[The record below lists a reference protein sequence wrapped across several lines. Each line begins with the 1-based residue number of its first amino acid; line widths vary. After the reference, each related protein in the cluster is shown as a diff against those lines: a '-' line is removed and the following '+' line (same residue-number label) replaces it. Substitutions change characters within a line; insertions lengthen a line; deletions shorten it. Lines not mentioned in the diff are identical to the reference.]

1 MNLHEQCLLRYLQ
14 NPDELA
20 YSTEILKLN
29 NFILE
34 KHFILIY
41 MQTTYEEAI
50 SQLEEIVRQME
61 TNELDVDQ
69 MNERLK
75 TAQ

>member
-1 MNLHEQCLLRYLQ
+1 
-14 NPDELA
+14 
-20 YSTEILKLN
+20 
-29 NFILE
+29 
-34 KHFILIY
+34 

-75 TAQ
+75 TAQQLIKLCREKLIKTDEEIKETLCNDSK

>member
-1 MNLHEQCLLRYLQ
+1 
-14 NPDELA
+14 
-20 YSTEILKLN
+20 
-29 NFILE
+29 
-34 KHFILIY
+34 

-75 TAQ
+75 TAQQLIKLCREQLIKTDEEIKQTLSNDSK

>member
-1 MNLHEQCLLRYLQ
+1 
-14 NPDELA
+14 
-20 YSTEILKLN
+20 
-29 NFILE
+29 
-34 KHFILIY
+34 

-61 TNELDVDQ
+61 TNELNVDQ

-75 TAQ
+75 TAQQLIKLCREKLIKTDEEIKQTLSNDSK

>member
-1 MNLHEQCLLRYLQ
+1 
-14 NPDELA
+14 
-20 YSTEILKLN
+20 
-29 NFILE
+29 
-34 KHFILIY
+34 

-75 TAQ
+75 TAQQLIKLCREKLIKTDEEIKQTLSNYSK

>member
-1 MNLHEQCLLRYLQ
+1 
-14 NPDELA
+14 
-20 YSTEILKLN
+20 
-29 NFILE
+29 
-34 KHFILIY
+34 

-75 TAQ
+75 TAQQLIKLCREKLIKTDEEIKQTLSNDSN

>member
-1 MNLHEQCLLRYLQ
+1 
-14 NPDELA
+14 
-20 YSTEILKLN
+20 
-29 NFILE
+29 
-34 KHFILIY
+34 

-61 TNELDVDQ
+61 TKELDVDQ

-75 TAQ
+75 TAQQLIKLCREKLIKTDEEIKQTLSNDSK

>member
-1 MNLHEQCLLRYLQ
+1 
-14 NPDELA
+14 
-20 YSTEILKLN
+20 
-29 NFILE
+29 
-34 KHFILIY
+34 

-61 TNELDVDQ
+61 TNELDVYQ

-75 TAQ
+75 TAQQLIKLCREKLIKTDEEIKQTLSNDSK

>member
-1 MNLHEQCLLRYLQ
+1 
-14 NPDELA
+14 
-20 YSTEILKLN
+20 
-29 NFILE
+29 
-34 KHFILIY
+34 

-61 TNELDVDQ
+61 TNELEVDQ

-75 TAQ
+75 TAQQLIKLCREKLIKTDEEIKQTLSNDSK

>member
-1 MNLHEQCLLRYLQ
+1 
-14 NPDELA
+14 
-20 YSTEILKLN
+20 
-29 NFILE
+29 
-34 KHFILIY
+34 

-75 TAQ
+75 TAQQLIKLCREKLIKTDEEIKQTLSNDGK

>member
-1 MNLHEQCLLRYLQ
+1 
-14 NPDELA
+14 
-20 YSTEILKLN
+20 
-29 NFILE
+29 
-34 KHFILIY
+34 

-75 TAQ
+75 TAQQLIKLCREKLIKTDEEIKQTLSNNSK

>member
-1 MNLHEQCLLRYLQ
+1 
-14 NPDELA
+14 
-20 YSTEILKLN
+20 
-29 NFILE
+29 
-34 KHFILIY
+34 

-75 TAQ
+75 TAQQLIKLCREKLIKTDEKIKQTLTNDSK

>member
-1 MNLHEQCLLRYLQ
+1 
-14 NPDELA
+14 
-20 YSTEILKLN
+20 
-29 NFILE
+29 
-34 KHFILIY
+34 

-75 TAQ
+75 TAQQLIKLCREKLIKTDEGIKQTLSNDSK

>member
-1 MNLHEQCLLRYLQ
+1 
-14 NPDELA
+14 
-20 YSTEILKLN
+20 
-29 NFILE
+29 
-34 KHFILIY
+34 

-75 TAQ
+75 TAQQLIKLCREKLIKTDEEIKQTLCNDSK

>member
-1 MNLHEQCLLRYLQ
+1 
-14 NPDELA
+14 
-20 YSTEILKLN
+20 
-29 NFILE
+29 
-34 KHFILIY
+34 

-75 TAQ
+75 TAQQLIKLCREKLIKTDKEIKQTLSNDSK

>member
-1 MNLHEQCLLRYLQ
+1 
-14 NPDELA
+14 
-20 YSTEILKLN
+20 
-29 NFILE
+29 
-34 KHFILIY
+34 

-75 TAQ
+75 TAQQLIKLCREKLIKTDEEIKQTLSNDGT

>member
-1 MNLHEQCLLRYLQ
+1 
-14 NPDELA
+14 
-20 YSTEILKLN
+20 
-29 NFILE
+29 
-34 KHFILIY
+34 

-75 TAQ
+75 TAQQLIKLCR

>member
-1 MNLHEQCLLRYLQ
+1 
-14 NPDELA
+14 
-20 YSTEILKLN
+20 
-29 NFILE
+29 
-34 KHFILIY
+34 

-61 TNELDVDQ
+61 TNELNVDQ

-75 TAQ
+75 TAQQLIKLCREKLIKTDEEIKQTLSNDGK

>member
-1 MNLHEQCLLRYLQ
+1 
-14 NPDELA
+14 
-20 YSTEILKLN
+20 
-29 NFILE
+29 
-34 KHFILIY
+34 

-75 TAQ
+75 TAQQLIKLCREKLIKTDEEIKHTLSNDSK

>member
-1 MNLHEQCLLRYLQ
+1 
-14 NPDELA
+14 
-20 YSTEILKLN
+20 
-29 NFILE
+29 
-34 KHFILIY
+34 

-75 TAQ
+75 TAQQLIK

>member
-1 MNLHEQCLLRYLQ
+1 
-14 NPDELA
+14 
-20 YSTEILKLN
+20 
-29 NFILE
+29 
-34 KHFILIY
+34 

-50 SQLEEIVRQME
+50 SQLEEILRQME

-75 TAQ
+75 TAQQLIKLCREKLIKTDEEIKQTLSNDSK

>member
-1 MNLHEQCLLRYLQ
+1 
-14 NPDELA
+14 
-20 YSTEILKLN
+20 
-29 NFILE
+29 
-34 KHFILIY
+34 

-75 TAQ
+75 TAQQLIKLCREKLIKTDEEIKQTLSNDSK

>member
-1 MNLHEQCLLRYLQ
+1 
-14 NPDELA
+14 
-20 YSTEILKLN
+20 
-29 NFILE
+29 
-34 KHFILIY
+34 

-75 TAQ
+75 TAQQLIRLCREKLIKTDEEIKQTLSNDSK